1 MKSTK
6 IAYFAV
12 EQPEL
17 GFPIEWHNNYD
28 DAINSTADYSGFY
41 ANNQVMVFSEL
52 ALPVTELD
60 ISGLNAV
67 GAVYGDVSE
76 IRCSNTQV
84 NNVIGSNLDV
94 IAASDTLVSSP
105 PKASTELRIDG
116 NNLDQTQVDRI
127 VNDYMIYDDDFLPI
141 GAEKVIIE
149 NNLNADANTTEAGL
163 IETAGGKVWQN
174 NVGLLSFQ
182 TNADSPTSFIMNM
195 KGAAKCDWALDN
207 TVVAT
212 NVNNHNFVFTDDSI
226 KTIGIRGDN
235 VAEADYIL
243 LSGKSLIG
251 TFDMSPMLTAAFRID
266 FSDNPNLNE
275 LILPQTDGEFDR
287 LDGSNSGITLLRLDK
302 LPGLINKK
310 NVRITLTDCPN
321 LDTDSVALNILAV
334 DLASV
339 NGRKL
344 FLSGSPPLS
353 IELQTQLQSNGWT
366 IT

>member
-1 MKSTK
+1 MGFDITWFDVYSD
-6 IAYFAV
+6 AV
-12 EQPEL
+12 
-17 GFPIEWHNNYD
+17 
-28 DAINSTADYSGFY
+28 NSLDDYSGFFKVGNPNIMVLSELEMPTDLDLSGQDAFSLVFTTTEQLRIANTSINNILTPPLTELS
-41 ANNQVMVFSEL
+41 ANN
-52 ALPVTELD
+52 
-60 ISGLNAV
+60 
-67 GAVYGDVSE
+67 
-76 IRCSNTQV
+76 TQYKKV
-84 NNVIGSNLDV
+84 PQMQDDS
-94 IAASDTLVSSP
+94 TL
-105 PKASTELRIDG
+105 RMDG
-116 NNLDQTQVDRI
+116 NNLNQSQVDAV
-127 VNDYMIYDDDFLPI
+127 VNSMLLYSDDEIPVPI
-141 GAEKVIIE
+141 GARPNMILENESNAVADPTNAAFIE
-149 NNLNADANTTEAGL
+149 GD
-163 IETAGGKVWQN
+163 GGKVWQN
-174 NVGLLSFQ
+174 NVGLLSLQ
-182 TNADSPTSFIMNM
+182 TNADSPTSFVMHM

-207 TVVAT
+207 TIVAT
-212 NVNNHNFVFTDDSI
+212 DINNHNFVFTDDSI

-287 LDGSNSGITLLRLDK
+287 LDGHNSGITSLRLDK

-334 DLASV
+334 DLANV

-344 FLSGSPPLS
+344 FLSGIPPLS
-353 IELQTQLQSNGWT
+353 VELQTQLQSNGWT